1 MTILNKENKTNK
13 STINS
18 KEKEIIDLKVSM
30 LQYEEQSL
38 QSQQELIV
46 YKKETE
52 AKIVQLQS
60 RYNEEISKVH
70 KEKQLAI
77 DELTNRIQQA
87 QNKRN
92 LSINDQIIGNFNG
105 KAETPQQE
113 GSRSFTVL
121 RQDTGSTSSK
131 FVRHQRQHSDSRTR
145 NFSMQNL
152 KQILANT
159 IQPTSKV
166 MNASGKQ
173 LNKKSHR
180 KSTHSLNFSK
190 LSERNISKSKN

>member
-1 MTILNKENKTNK
+1 MKILNKENKTNK
-13 STINS
+13 SAINS
-18 KEKEIIDLKVSM
+18 KEKEIIDLKVSI

-77 DELTNRIQQA
+77 DELTNKIQQA

-92 LSINDQIIGNFNG
+92 LSINDQIVSKFKV
-105 KAETPQQE
+105 KAETPQE

-159 IQPTSKV
+159 IQPSSKAA
-166 MNASGKQ
+166 NASAKQ

-190 LSERNISKSKN
+190 FSDRNISKSNY